1 MHTSRLLFAAS
12 LATILLGC
20 QTPTGTGTIGEL
32 PSNNPTATSTGLTTG
47 S

>member
-12 LATILLGC
+12 LAAILLGC
-20 QTPTGTGTIGEL
+20 QTPSGSGTIGEL
-32 PSNNPTATSTGLTTG
+32 PNNNPTATSTGLTTG

>member
-1 MHTSRLLFAAS
+1 MRTSRLLFSAS
-12 LATILLGC
+12 LAAILLGC
-20 QTPTGTGTIGEL
+20 QTPPGSGTLGEL